1 MRIWLNSINTE
12 ICVFTKKKESN
23 TKITFSII
31 FFSKYSDQMRLY
43 KGIDQ
48 SKNNFILRKFS
59 I

>member
-12 ICVFTKKKESN
+12 ICVFTTKKESN

-48 SKNNFILRKFS
+48 SKNNFI
-59 I
+59 